1 LALRG
6 QFLQECN
13 LGIAV
18 DQIPGLASEGE
29 VTVAEIRIRFVLTS
43 DEELTLAEPQTVY
56 IPALTLDGELT
67 LTELQ
72 IDCWTNFLWGANC
85 G

>member
-1 LALRG
+1 
-6 QFLQECN
+6 

-29 VTVAEIRIRFVLTS
+29 VTVAEIRIRFVLIS
-43 DEELTLAEPQTVY
+43 DEKLTVAELQTVY
-56 IPALTLDGELT
+56 IPALTSDGELT

-72 IDCWTNFLWGANC
+72 IDCWTNSLWGANC
-85 G
+85 RRAEDTVD